1 MFGKSTKSF
10 FAAFVTATIMA
21 FSTSAHAVVIDFANY
36 ADVNGE
42 ASVGEGAPSY
52 ANPLPTDANVPV
64 AGLLL
69 SATGGVPY
77 LDASSGGKR
86 GGLGVC
92 SATNGSA
99 QCVPSSDDNVTSGET
114 ITISLIGGQSF
125 DLHVTEFRSGGHNN
139 ISLSLD
145 TLLVG
150 INGGALSVTNFLTET
165 TTTYLD
171 ITSITYGFGGPDHD
185 QFYISAADLTP
196 DTDTE
201 VSEPGNLALF
211 GLGLAGL
218 GYMRR
223 RRVI

>member
-1 MFGKSTKSF
+1 MSGWGGVALVDNPIANRVENSMFGKSTKSF

-125 DLHVTEFRSGGHNN
+125 DLQVTEFRSGGHNN

-150 INGGALSVTNFLTET
+150 INGGALSVTNFLYNIPQAFDCTTGRPCFWALCET
-165 TTTYLD
+165 MLPSDARNAPPT
-171 ITSITYGFGGPDHD
+171 HK
-185 QFYISAADLTP
+185 AAP
-196 DTDTE
+196 
-201 VSEPGNLALF
+201 
-211 GLGLAGL
+211 
-218 GYMRR
+218 
-223 RRVI
+223 